1 MKGKMTNSLKPPLT
15 KTPSEISYWEL
26 NEMPG
31 TGVYLRQKTYRL
43 LKVCHKFL
51 NLWGKTMRK
60 LWQTSKVK
68 TGEEGIKSMMSHAQK
83 AGVLWMRTCAYK
95 EYMGRIRKWVIKSG
109 STKWIAPN
117 KCHGIFCALVPP
129 NTLQYYHQ
137 EGKCR
142 CFLPS

>member
-68 TGEEGIKSMMSHAQK
+68 TGEEGIKSMMSHTQK
-83 AGVLWMRTCAYK
+83 AGVL
-95 EYMGRIRKWVIKSG
+95 
-109 STKWIAPN
+109 
-117 KCHGIFCALVPP
+117 
-129 NTLQYYHQ
+129 
-137 EGKCR
+137 
-142 CFLPS
+142 